1 MSFDDGL
8 EVRGFF
14 LTISKVFEKVS
25 QKGIIFMQNQNG
37 ISSKLLSGLYDLGKW
52 LNNRGSDY
60 AIRRWELL

>member
-14 LTISKVFEKVS
+14 LNISKVFDKVW

-37 ISSKLLSGLYDLGKW
+37 ISRKLLSVLYDLGKW

-60 AIRRWELL
+60 AIRSRELL

>member
-14 LTISKVFEKVS
+14 LNIFYIKVFDKVW

-37 ISSKLLSGLYDLGKW
+37 ISSKLLSVLYDLGK
-52 LNNRGSDY
+52 
-60 AIRRWELL
+60 